1 MNSLDWQYPQSRR
14 QLYMSSIEDVIA
26 ENPTVYGFVYK
37 ITNIATGKI
46 YIGKKA
52 LFHTRKKKISVKVK
66 KATGTRRIYER
77 TVVESDWK
85 TYYGSSKELS
95 GDVQKFG
102 KETFEREILEFCCSK
117 KYLSYAEVAW
127 QFKLDV
133 LKRQT
138 YNGNILGRYY
148 TKDMEN
154 CGT

>member
-1 MNSLDWQYPQSRR
+1 MNEHDWQYPQSYSK
-14 QLYMSSIEDVIA
+14 LYISTIEDVQKESPDA
-26 ENPTVYGFVYK
+26 YGFVYQ
-37 ITNIATGKI
+37 ITNLNTGKV

-52 LFHTRKKKISVKVK
+52 LFHARKKKITQKVK
-66 KATGTRRIYER
+66 KATGTRKTYER

-95 GDVQKFG
+95 SDVQKYG
-102 KETFEREILEFCCSK
+102 KDRFERVILEFCCSK

-133 LKRQT
+133 LRRDT

-148 TKDMEN
+148 TKDMQN
-154 CGT
+154 CT